1 MLLSFVVASA
11 HRNAFTKQRGRSGR
25 RSLSYQGPFYETAR
39 IKDYSEGYV
48 KALDHWLF
56 YRSFGETGKRGTI
69 LAVHGGPGAGQDGM
83 TRIAQFSEKG
93 FRVVMYD
100 QLGAGK
106 SEKPASE
113 LFYSM
118 ERYVEEIEGVRTA
131 LSLGKVHMYG
141 VSFGGFLNIGYAVKY
156 SKNLA
161 SLMTQSGTSSAPV
174 AIEEMM
180 RLRNEAPSWV
190 HETMDRCEA
199 IQDLH
204 DPEYLKATDYLYR
217 RHLCRA
223 DPLPPDIERWFPIKT
238 RLENVNPVYRLM
250 WGLHEFYPTGNSK
263 YWDVTSQLDR
273 IECPTLVTCGE
284 FDEITPKNAEL
295 LHRHIRSSELRVF
308 RDCSH
313 LIVVENPQEFF
324 RVHGDFLDKVA

>member
-1 MLLSFVVASA
+1 MLRRQEVA
-11 HRNAFTKQRGRSGR
+11 
-25 RSLSYQGPFYETAR
+25 LQGPIYETAR
-39 IKDYSEGYV
+39 IRDYSEGYARV
-48 KALDHWLF
+48 MGHWLF
-56 YRSFGETGKRGTI
+56 YRSFGESGKRGTI

-100 QLGAGK
+100 QLGAGR

-118 ERYVEEIEGVRTA
+118 ERYVDEIEGVRATMN
-131 LSLGKVHMYG
+131 LGKVHMYG

-161 SLMTQSGTSSAPV
+161 SLMTQSGTSSSPL

-199 IQDLH
+199 VQDLH
-204 DPEYLKATDYLYR
+204 NPEYLKAIDHLYR
-217 RHLCRA
+217 QHLCRA
-223 DPLPPDIERWFPIKT
+223 DPLPPDIAQWFPLQT
-238 RLENVNPVYRLM
+238 RLENVNPVYKLM

-263 YWDVTSQLDR
+263 YWDVTSQLGQID
-273 IECPTLVTCGE
+273 CPTLVTCGE
-284 FDEITPKNAEL
+284 FDEITPKNARL
-295 LHRHIRSSELRVF
+295 LHDRIRGSELHIF
-308 RDCSH
+308 EKCSH
-313 LIVVENPQEFF
+313 VIVAEDPKEFF
-324 RVHGDFLDKVA
+324 HVHGDFLDKVA